1 MPTPLERLQK
11 IIAAQI
17 PSHVVYVPDGNTT
30 ADTFLLKAV
39 IVSNSQ
45 QIPIPDD
52 AALQAAL
59 KFQVQEIFQRNDG
72 IYKIDA
78 NPERLWS
85 YIRHKVSAEYN
96 SVSPRCEA
104 TKRKTTKFINSIL
117 LDNVHLANYVIQV
130 FLKIQ
135 STADVS
141 DYEAFETLRRS
152 YGKRTR

>member
-17 PSHVVYVPDGNTT
+17 PSHVVYVPDNSTT
-30 ADTFLLKAV
+30 DTFFLKVV
-39 IVSNSQ
+39 IVSKNQ

-59 KFQVQEIFQRNDG
+59 KFQCSELFNRSTG
-72 IYKIDA
+72 IYTIDA
-78 NPERLWS
+78 SPDRLWS

-117 LDNVHLANYVIQV
+117 LTDTHLANYVIQTFV
-130 FLKIQ
+130 KIQ
-135 STADVS
+135 SQVDVS
-141 DYEAFETLRRS
+141 DFEAFEALRRN